1 MLSGRVRQ
9 QLLNEAIAASNHQ
22 QVKAI
27 FDRFRNRSTGTTSSR
42 STSRRSSASAPF
54 YTRDRIKELY
64 EQHRRGA
71 FAGREA
77 DWDAIEQDLFRA
89 QREGR
94 VEQKPYLTK

>member
-42 STSRRSSASAPF
+42 TSSRRSAGKSF
-54 YTRDRIKELY
+54 YTHDDIKRLY
-64 EQHRRGA
+64 EAHRRGA
-71 FAGREA
+71 YANREDEWNRIEADIFAGM
-77 DWDAIEQDLFRA
+77 
-89 QREGR
+89 REGR